1 MRLHYLFTMVTGL
14 LGLAACQND
23 DSFLAEKQGTLE
35 FYTSTEIDTRTSLQ
49 DGNKVVWNEGDAV
62 AVYDFAATKKRF
74 VAEINEGTTHFRGN
88 ITPKYG
94 DFIAAY
100 PYDLAAENDN
110 ARKIIMYLPEEQ
122 TAVKDGFG
130 PDLNLS
136 IAKGSRHVD
145 GTPSEVRFRNICQLF
160 KLSVPAYTANRIAKI
175 ELTANTAI
183 AGQLTVDYT
192 DYNPVITTNDQ
203 GSKTIALYPP
213 NGSESFAE
221 GTYYMVLAPVAVE
234 GFTLT
239 LTDINGKTYSQHSSA
254 TINVGYGVICNL
266 GNVDL
271 IDKPVITPQ
280 HVYDNGTLVGTQV
293 TLTAPVSDKAWSAV
307 IKNGNGDIVRTL
319 AEATGTLTSD
329 HTDDNWPYL
338 PKGSYTVEYTYTTAN
353 GKQMNATAKF
363 NITENPEFSISMTG
377 NSSYSYYQAG
387 NIEKANNTN
396 ANAVNEISII
406 VNGIST
412 NIQSNNNYTSTRTN
426 NFNGTEKGYGNG
438 IITYDNITR
447 NELGEYEF
455 GASFTFD
462 GITKNAS
469 KKIHITGI
477 PYTANPPTNSDWSG
491 SVNDWRWDRYND
503 HIGVRLHD
511 HTISKYFNV
520 PSNTNISV
528 TQDVDVHTC
537 TTGTTYTLLAGGNS
551 IFSERFS
558 GRAGGNDCHDCKGT
572 YNGTLTSS
580 NASVQCS
587 NSYGNPWSSG
597 AFYGTHALIRSITVN
612 YR

>member
-1 MRLHYLFTMVTGL
+1 MKLHYLFTMVTGL

-175 ELTANTAI
+175 ELTTNTAI
-183 AGQLTVDYT
+183 AGQLTADYT
-192 DYNPVITTNDQ
+192 DYNPVITTNSQ
-203 GSKTIALYPP
+203 GSNTIALYPP
-213 NGSESFAE
+213 TGSESFAE
-221 GTYYMVLAPVAVE
+221 GTYYIVLAPVAVE

-239 LTDINGKTYSQHSSA
+239 LTDINGKTYTQHSSA
-254 TINVGYGVICNL
+254 SVGGNWGVICNL

-271 IDKPVITPQ
+271 IDKPVITPK
-280 HVYDNGTLVGTQV
+280 HVYENGTLMGTQV

-338 PKGSYTVEYTYTTAN
+338 PKGNYTLEYTYTTAN
-353 GKQMNATAKF
+353 GKQMNATSAF
-363 NITENPEFSISMTG
+363 TITEVPQFSVTLDA
-377 NSSYSYYQAG
+377 NSTYSYYLAG
-387 NIEKANNTN
+387 DVDKANNMDKNTVTGIVCQAHGILPSIL
-396 ANAVNEISII
+396 ANDKYGFSLN
-406 VNGIST
+406 
-412 NIQSNNNYTSTRTN
+412 N
-426 NFNGTEKGYGNG
+426 NFNGTIASTSDNVANYND
-438 IITYDNITR
+438 ISITQ
-447 NELGEYEF
+447 LGETELT
-455 GASFTFD
+455 ASLTFD
-462 GITKNAS
+462 GVTKVAS
-469 KKIHITGI
+469 KKIRITGL
-477 PYTANPPTNSDWSG
+477 PFRHEPPTTSLWSKDGDVTNEDGYALFGKG
-491 SVNDWRWDRYND
+491 SV
-503 HIGVRLHD
+503 GSQKL
-511 HTISKYFNV
+511 
-520 PSNTNISV
+520 
-528 TQDVDVHTC
+528 
-537 TTGTTYTLLAGGNS
+537 
-551 IFSERFS
+551 
-558 GRAGGNDCHDCKGT
+558 T
-572 YNGTLTSS
+572 YNGVNIPAGTKMSLAYKIRMRSEPVETVFTISANS
-580 NASVQCS
+580 QTIFTDRVTGIGGEKRPEGSTTFTNSGNTTQIICN
-587 NSYGNPWSSG
+587 NSYGAG
-597 AFYGTHALIRSITVN
+597 LTFTELHLIALS
-612 YR
+612 YSK

>member
-1 MRLHYLFTMVTGL
+1 MKLHYLFTMVTGL

-175 ELTANTAI
+175 ELTTNTGI

-213 NGSESFAE
+213 TGSESFAE

-239 LTDINGKTYSQHSSA
+239 LTDINGKTYTQHSSA
-254 TINVGYGVICNL
+254 SVGGNWGVICNL

-271 IDKPVITPQ
+271 IDKPVITPK
-280 HVYDNGTLVGTQV
+280 HVYENGTLMGTQV
-293 TLTAPVSDKAWSAV
+293 TMTAPVSDKAWSAV
-307 IKNGNGDIVRTL
+307 IKNTNGETVRTL
-319 AEATGTLTSD
+319 AEDTGTLT
-329 HTDDNWPYL
+329 TDQTDTNWPYL
-338 PKGSYTVEYTYTTAN
+338 PKGNYTVEYTYTTAN
-353 GKQMNATAKF
+353 GKQMHASSPFA
-363 NITENPEFSISMTG
+363 ITEEPQFSVTLDA
-377 NSSYSYYQAG
+377 NSTYSYYLAG
-387 NIEKANNTN
+387 DVDKANSMDK
-396 ANAVNEISII
+396 NAVTGI
-406 VNGIST
+406 VCQAHGISPSILA
-412 NIQSNNNYTSTRTN
+412 NDKYGFSLNN
-426 NFNGTEKGYGNG
+426 NFNGT
-438 IITYDNITR
+438 IASTSDNVANYNNISI
-447 NELGEYEF
+447 NQLGESELTT
-455 GASFTFD
+455 SVTFD
-462 GITKNAS
+462 GVTKVAS
-469 KKIHITGI
+469 KKIRITGL
-477 PYTANPPTNSDWSG
+477 PFRHEPPTTSLWSKDGDVTDENGYALFGQWSG
-491 SVNDWRWDRYND
+491 GSQK
-503 HIGVRLHD
+503 L
-511 HTISKYFNV
+511 
-520 PSNTNISV
+520 
-528 TQDVDVHTC
+528 
-537 TTGTTYTLLAGGNS
+537 
-551 IFSERFS
+551 
-558 GRAGGNDCHDCKGT
+558 T
-572 YNGTLTSS
+572 YNGVNIPAGTKMSLAYKIRMRSEPVETVFTISANNQTIFTDRVS
-580 NASVQCS
+580 GTAGEKRPEGSTTFTNSGNTTQIICN
-587 NSYGNPWSSG
+587 NSYGAG
-597 AFYGTHALIRSITVN
+597 LTFTELHLIALS
-612 YR
+612 YSK

>member
-1 MRLHYLFTMVTGL
+1 MKLHYLFTMVTGL

-160 KLSVPAYTANRIAKI
+160 KLSVPAYTTNRIAKI
-175 ELTANTAI
+175 ELTTNTGI

-213 NGSESFAE
+213 SGSESFAE

-239 LTDINGKTYSQHSSA
+239 LTDISGKTYTQHSSA
-254 TINVGYGVICNL
+254 SIGGNWGVVCNL

-271 IDKPVITPQ
+271 IDKPFITPK
-280 HVYDNGTLVGTQV
+280 HVYDNGILVGTQV

-307 IKNGNGDIVRTL
+307 IKNANGETVRTL
-319 AEATGTLTSD
+319 AEDTGTLT
-329 HTDDNWPYL
+329 TDQTDTNWPYL
-338 PKGSYTVEYTYTTAN
+338 PKGNYTVEYTYTTAN
-353 GKQMNATAKF
+353 GKQMHASSPFA
-363 NITENPEFSISMTG
+363 ITEEPQFSVTLDA
-377 NSSYSYYQAG
+377 NSTYSYYLAG
-387 NIEKANNTN
+387 DVDKANSMDK
-396 ANAVNEISII
+396 NAVTGI
-406 VNGIST
+406 VCQAHGISPSILA
-412 NIQSNNNYTSTRTN
+412 NDKYGFSLND
-426 NFNGTEKGYGNG
+426 NFNGTIASTSDNMANYND
-438 IITYDNITR
+438 ISITQ
-447 NELGEYEF
+447 LGETELT
-455 GASFTFD
+455 ASVKFD
-462 GITKNAS
+462 GVTKVAS
-469 KKIHITGI
+469 KKIRITGL
-477 PYTANPPTNSDWSG
+477 PFRHEPPTTSLWSKDGDVTNEDGYALFGKMSGG
-491 SVNDWRWDRYND
+491 SQK
-503 HIGVRLHD
+503 L
-511 HTISKYFNV
+511 
-520 PSNTNISV
+520 
-528 TQDVDVHTC
+528 
-537 TTGTTYTLLAGGNS
+537 
-551 IFSERFS
+551 
-558 GRAGGNDCHDCKGT
+558 T
-572 YNGTLTSS
+572 YNGVNIPAGTKMSLAYKIRMRSEPVATVFTISANS
-580 NASVQCS
+580 QTIFTDRVSGTGGEKRPEGSTTFTNSGNTTQIICN
-587 NSYGNPWSSG
+587 NSYGAG
-597 AFYGTHALIRSITVN
+597 LTFTELHLIALS
-612 YR
+612 YSK

>member
-1 MRLHYLFTMVTGL
+1 MKLHYLFTMVTGL

-175 ELTANTAI
+175 ELTTNTAI

-213 NGSESFAE
+213 TGSESFAE

-239 LTDINGKTYSQHSSA
+239 LTDTNGKTYSQHSSA
-254 TINVGYGVICNL
+254 SVGGNWGIICNL

-271 IDKPVITPQ
+271 IEKPVITPK
-280 HVYDNGTLVGTQV
+280 HVYDNGILVGTKV

-319 AEATGTLTSD
+319 AESTGTLTTD
-329 HTDDNWPYL
+329 HTDANWPYL
-338 PKGSYTVEYTYTTAN
+338 PKGNYTVEYTYTTAN
-353 GKQMNATAKF
+353 GKQMHASSPFA
-363 NITENPEFSISMTG
+363 ITEEPQFSVTLDA
-377 NSSYSYYQAG
+377 NSTYSYYLAG
-387 NIEKANNTN
+387 DVDKANSMDK
-396 ANAVNEISII
+396 NAVTGIVCQARGILPSILA
-406 VNGIST
+406 NDKYGFSL
-412 NIQSNNNYTSTRTN
+412 NN
-426 NFNGTEKGYGNG
+426 NFNGTIASTSDNVANYND
-438 IITYDNITR
+438 ISITQ
-447 NELGEYEF
+447 LGETELT
-455 GASFTFD
+455 ASVKFD
-462 GITKNAS
+462 GVTKVAS
-469 KKIHITGI
+469 KKIRITGL
-477 PYTANPPTNSDWSG
+477 PFRHEPPTTSLWSKDGDVTDENGYALFGQWSG
-491 SVNDWRWDRYND
+491 GSQK
-503 HIGVRLHD
+503 L
-511 HTISKYFNV
+511 
-520 PSNTNISV
+520 
-528 TQDVDVHTC
+528 
-537 TTGTTYTLLAGGNS
+537 
-551 IFSERFS
+551 
-558 GRAGGNDCHDCKGT
+558 T
-572 YNGTLTSS
+572 YNGVNIPAGTKMSLAYKIRMRSEPVETVFTISANNQTIFTDRVS
-580 NASVQCS
+580 GTAGEKRPEGSTTFTNSGNTTQIICN
-587 NSYGNPWSSG
+587 NSYGAG
-597 AFYGTHALIRSITVN
+597 LTFTELHLIALS
-612 YR
+612 YSK

>member
-1 MRLHYLFTMVTGL
+1 MKLHYLFTMVTGL

-160 KLSVPAYTANRIAKI
+160 KLSVPAYTTNRIAKI
-175 ELTANTAI
+175 ELTTNTGI
-183 AGQLTVDYT
+183 TGQLTVDYT

-213 NGSESFAE
+213 TGSESFAE

-239 LTDINGKTYSQHSSA
+239 LTDINGKTYTQHSSA
-254 TINVGYGVICNL
+254 SVGGNWGVICNL

-271 IDKPVITPQ
+271 IDKPVITPK
-280 HVYDNGTLVGTQV
+280 HVYENGTLMGTQV
-293 TLTAPVSDKAWSAV
+293 TMTAPVSDKAWSAV
-307 IKNGNGDIVRTL
+307 IKNASGEIVRTL
-319 AEATGTLTSD
+319 AEATGELTSD
-329 HTDDNWPYL
+329 HTDDTWPYL
-338 PKGSYTVEYTYTTAN
+338 PQGNYTLEYTYTTAN
-353 GKQMNATAKF
+353 GKQMHASSPFA
-363 NITENPEFSISMTG
+363 ITEEPQFSVTLDA
-377 NSSYSYYQAG
+377 NSTYSYYLAG
-387 NIEKANNTN
+387 DVDKANSMDK
-396 ANAVNEISII
+396 NAVTGIVCQAHGILPSILA
-406 VNGIST
+406 NDKYGFSL
-412 NIQSNNNYTSTRTN
+412 NN
-426 NFNGTEKGYGNG
+426 NFNGT
-438 IITYDNITR
+438 IASTSDNVANYNNISI
-447 NELGEYEF
+447 NQLGESELTT
-455 GASFTFD
+455 SVTFD
-462 GITKNAS
+462 GVTKVAS
-469 KKIHITGI
+469 KKIRITGL
-477 PYTANPPTNSDWSG
+477 PFRHEPPTTSLWSKDGDVTNEDGYALFGKWSG
-491 SVNDWRWDRYND
+491 GSQKLTYND
-503 HIGVRLHD
+503 VNIPAGTKMSLAYKIRMRSEPVETVF
-511 HTISKYFNV
+511 TISANNQTIFTDRVSGTAGEKRPEGSTTFTN
-520 PSNTNISV
+520 SGNT
-528 TQDVDVHTC
+528 TQIIC
-537 TTGTTYTLLAGGNS
+537 N
-551 IFSERFS
+551 
-558 GRAGGNDCHDCKGT
+558 
-572 YNGTLTSS
+572 
-580 NASVQCS
+580 
-587 NSYGNPWSSG
+587 NSYGAG
-597 AFYGTHALIRSITVN
+597 LTFTELHLIALS
-612 YR
+612 YSK